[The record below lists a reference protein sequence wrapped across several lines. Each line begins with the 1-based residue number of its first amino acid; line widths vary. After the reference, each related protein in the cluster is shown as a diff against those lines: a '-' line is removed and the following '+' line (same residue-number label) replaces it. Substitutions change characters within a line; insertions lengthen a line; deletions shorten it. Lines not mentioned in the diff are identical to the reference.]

1 MIHIKAIPRGNPQDL
16 TAPAKF
22 YAHAIAAGEVD
33 LERLAYL
40 VSNQCTVRESD
51 CHAVLLALMHN
62 VVDELRQGR
71 VVDLGALGRFQVG
84 VRSKGLDV
92 AQEVNA
98 ASVRKAH
105 LNFRPG
111 KRLRKMLL
119 SLDYKLVDG

>member
-1 MIHIKAIPRGNPQDL
+1 MIHIKVIPRGNPQDI

-22 YAHAIAAGEVD
+22 YAHAIASGEAS

-62 VVDELRQGR
+62 VVDELQQGR
-71 VVDLGALGRFQVG
+71 VVDLGVLGRFQVG

-92 AQEVNA
+92 AEEVNSA
-98 ASVRKAH
+98 AVRSAH

-111 KRLRKMLL
+111 KRLRNMLAT
-119 SLDYKLVDG
+119 LDYKLIDG